1 MRIHEIDLDGY
12 EARWSESNSKRGP
25 SLATWG
31 SFGLERLH
39 LNQGEGWQGMTVT
52 ATFLLGDNEKT
63 MVADADGMVD
73 VPPQALAEAG
83 NGVIVF
89 SGDMAG
95 AQRITADI
103 RYKVIDHSE
112 VRGDVPE
119 PTPDA
124 FHQYIE
130 QTNQYREEAAASAAS
145 AAASAQQAA
154 ESADGAAGSA
164 EKAGEYADNAYASAN
179 VAALQ
184 ATNAKNSAAAAADSA
199 EAAAASAAEAAGS
212 EASVA
217 ADAEA
222 ARQAASAAAASETA
236 AASSASA
243 AKTSETNA
251 ASSKTAAA
259 SSASA
264 AKTSETNAA
273 SSKTAAANS
282 ATAAASSAGE
292 AADSA
297 AAAADS
303 AAAAAASAAEAAG
316 SEASVAAD
324 AEAARQAASAA
335 AASETAAAS
344 SASAAKTSETNAA
357 SSKTAAASSASA
369 AKTSE
374 TNAASSKTAAAN
386 SATAAA
392 SSAGEAADSA
402 AAAADSAAAAAASA
416 AEAEGITTYQHRK
429 LGTEH
434 HLIGKGPD
442 GKAQM
447 TADVDTGD
455 TVVLHDCADVDGLV
469 IEGKTTQAGTGD
481 PSPENIRPISGVGMY
496 DQRVVLDGAPD
507 ETWNAFQGF
516 PGVFYHDFVPQ
527 ADDTYNADYIKTNSK
542 KYNPKASNE
551 ALKIGEF
558 ITQKPLNSTRFVIR
572 YDSSS
577 KDPKDIKD
585 YLSAH
590 PLTVWYRSVNY
601 TKSTG
606 PFYTVVELS
615 DDPYR
620 AVGFE
625 LTQPLFDGDTL
636 QVGVPSGCDRM
647 IVLDGN
653 EFTNGNS
660 DAGWSYS
667 LPSYTNYDGNGG
679 GVVASNYF
687 SSTNGYI
694 SKGAPNNVI
703 GINNEGR
710 LILKSTEYGDDYT
723 ALNAWIAEMYSA
735 GAPLIV
741 FYRSTEYTEKAD
753 IPAAIEKHTGNYLI
767 FDGTETV
774 TVTTSGSNTP
784 YLQIADVADGYNS
797 SHRLV
802 SSVAPFAYA
811 YGGAGA
817 FADYDNIVFGKAWC
831 QSNGFANTETMVKDF
846 KSFLT
851 AQHTA
856 GTPVQVV
863 YELAAPVEYARLYDG
878 TTLPAY
884 MGTEDFG
891 AALDGEPVSGKWLTF
906 TQDGTQVNFKG
917 GGLSGSKL
925 AAADAE
931 PGDVRTGKK
940 FYAGDKT
947 IKTGTLPVRRTGK
960 SHQISRY
967 QNSMTKEVFIQANT
981 IPEGIY
987 ESDGNTWYP
996 QINIPAELFGN
1007 AAASQ
1012 VLAGVTFTSENGA
1025 KVAGTMTNRPGHQ
1038 ESKIAFG
1045 NGTGSIIV
1053 PIPKGAYLN
1062 NGESRP
1068 DNYDNSQN
1076 SSIAFLAGTATPD
1089 KVLTGNRFCSAHGV
1103 NIAGTM
1109 PNQGAK
1115 TAALNAGG
1123 SYTIPQ
1129 GWHNGKGKVTANSLA
1144 SQTSANA
1151 ENGDIISGKTAW
1163 VNGSKRTGT
1172 LQDLGYE
1179 PKGTG
1184 CTLHNG
1190 GVYIYF
1196 GDSSSRYALSR
1207 SVWYPQ
1213 GDIKNILSFGGSGSS
1228 GDKFGNYA
1236 EIYRNESNWTR
1247 EIQARSHASA
1257 SISGK
1262 TVTITVHAEAY
1273 QRANDIPSLSGTKS
1287 SVDYSFSF
1295 NIG

>member
-130 QTNQYREEAAASAAS
+130 QTNQYREEAAESAAS

-154 ESADGAAGSA
+154 ASADGAAGSA

-259 SSASA
+259 
-264 AKTSETNAA
+264 
-273 SSKTAAANS
+273 NS

-303 AAAAAASAAEAAG
+303 AEAAAASAAEAAG

-357 SSKTAAASSASA
+357 SSKTAAANSATEAAESAGEAADSATAAAASKTAAASSASA

-374 TNAASSKTAAAN
+374 TNAASSKTAAAS

-402 AAAADSAAAAAASA
+402 AAAADSAEAAAASA
-416 AEAEGITTYQHRK
+416 EEAEAIANVGEATPEKMGLMSPEDKAKLDGIAEGANKTTVDSALSSTSTNPVQNKAVQAALAGKAASSHTHSAMKGATSTAAGGAGFAPAPAAGAQVKYLRGDGTWQTPPNTTYAPATQSANGLMSAADKAKFDSWNVRETLNTLRANDYYQLSK
-429 LGTEH
+429 CGYYELDECSVTNGPAASSNIISGAFIVMPMPGMSDEH
-434 HLIGKGPD
+434 EVV
-442 GKAQM
+442 AQYIV
-447 TADVDTGD
+447 ANRY
-455 TVVLHDCADVDGLV
+455 
-469 IEGKTTQAGTGD
+469 GTGD
-481 PSPENIRPISGVGMY
+481 I
-496 DQRVVLDGAPD
+496 
-507 ETWNAFQGF
+507 
-516 PGVFYHDFVPQ
+516 
-527 ADDTYNADYIKTNSK
+527 YN
-542 KYNPKASNE
+542 
-551 ALKIGEF
+551 G
-558 ITQKPLNSTRFVIR
+558 
-572 YDSSS
+572 
-577 KDPKDIKD
+577 
-585 YLSAH
+585 
-590 PLTVWYRSVNY
+590 
-601 TKSTG
+601 
-606 PFYTVVELS
+606 
-615 DDPYR
+615 
-620 AVGFE
+620 
-625 LTQPLFDGDTL
+625 DGDIFARIIRHNA
-636 QVGVPSGCDRM
+636 SG
-647 IVLDGN
+647 IVVV
-653 EFTNGNS
+653 S
-660 DAGWSYS
+660 DWAK
-667 LPSYTNYDGNGG
+667 
-679 GVVASNYF
+679 
-687 SSTNGYI
+687 I
-694 SKGAPNNVI
+694 I
-703 GINNEGR
+703 
-710 LILKSTEYGDDYT
+710 TEE
-723 ALNAWIAEMYSA
+723 N
-735 GAPLIV
+735 
-741 FYRSTEYTEKAD
+741 R
-753 IPAAIEKHTGNYLI
+753 
-767 FDGTETV
+767 V
-774 TVTTSGSNTP
+774 TS
-784 YLQIADVADGYNS
+784 
-797 SHRLV
+797 
-802 SSVAPFAYA
+802 
-811 YGGAGA
+811 
-817 FADYDNIVFGKAWC
+817 
-831 QSNGFANTETMVKDF
+831 
-846 KSFLT
+846 
-851 AQHTA
+851 
-856 GTPVQVV
+856 
-863 YELAAPVEYARLYDG
+863 
-878 TTLPAY
+878 
-884 MGTEDFG
+884 
-891 AALDGEPVSGKWLTF
+891 
-906 TQDGTQVNFKG
+906 TQDGLMRYQDKAKLDKLSEDSIRFTYTHSRTEAGAHTLKSPTGKTGNAIRFKATADFLTGDSFNISEVASSSSTSSYPITKAVTQDGEELPGAFFKEGSWVECYLDDEAKVLFFKG
-917 GGLSGSKL
+917 GGGLSDAKL

-931 PGDVRTGKK
+931 PGEVLEGVK

-947 IKTGTLPVRRTGK
+947 LKT
-960 SHQISRY
+960 
-967 QNSMTKEVFIQANT
+967 
-981 IPEGIY
+981 
-987 ESDGNTWYP
+987 
-996 QINIPAELFGN
+996 
-1007 AAASQ
+1007 
-1012 VLAGVTFTSENGA
+1012 
-1025 KVAGTMTNRPGHQ
+1025 
-1038 ESKIAFG
+1038 
-1045 NGTGSIIV
+1045 
-1053 PIPKGAYLN
+1053 
-1062 NGESRP
+1062 
-1068 DNYDNSQN
+1068 
-1076 SSIAFLAGTATPD
+1076 
-1089 KVLTGNRFCSAHGV
+1089 
-1103 NIAGTM
+1103 GTM

-1115 TAALNAGG
+1115 TILYAGSDVAIPKGWYNG
-1123 SYTIPQ
+1123 SGKVTVDGGNQGAKTTELGPGGTYMIPK
-1129 GWHNGKGKVTANSLA
+1129 GWHNGNGRVTAPSMASLTA
-1144 SQTSANA
+1144 ANA
-1151 ENGDIISGKTAW
+1151 EGRDIISGKTAW
-1163 VNGSKRTGT
+1163 VNGSKITGT
-1172 LQDLGYE
+1172 LQDLGRD

-1184 CTLHNG
+1184 CTLYNG
-1190 GVYIYF
+1190 GVYIYV
-1196 GDSSSRYALSR
+1196 GDMGSRYALSR
-1207 SVWYPQ
+1207 SVWYPE
-1213 GDIKNILSFGGSGSS
+1213 GNIKNILTFSGSGSS
-1228 GDKFGNYA
+1228 GDKSGSYS
-1236 EIYRNESNWTR
+1236 EIYRNESNVTR

>member
-39 LNQGEGWQGMTVT
+39 LNPGEGWQGMTVT

-63 MVADADGMVD
+63 MVANADGMVD

-154 ESADGAAGSA
+154 ASADGAAGSA

-222 ARQAASAAAASETA
+222 ARQAASAAEASETA
-236 AASSASA
+236 AA
-243 AKTSETNA
+243 N
-251 ASSKTAAA
+251 
-259 SSASA
+259 
-264 AKTSETNAA
+264 
-273 SSKTAAANS
+273 
-282 ATAAASSAGE
+282 
-292 AADSA
+292 
-297 AAAADS
+297 
-303 AAAAAASAAEAAG
+303 
-316 SEASVAAD
+316 
-324 AEAARQAASAA
+324 
-335 AASETAAAS
+335 

-442 GKAQM
+442 GKAKM

-481 PSPENIRPISGVGMY
+481 PSPENIRAISGVGMY
-496 DQRVVLDGAPD
+496 DQCVVLDGSSD
-507 ETWNAFQGF
+507 EDLDIKSSGS
-516 PGVFYHDFVPQ
+516 GY
-527 ADDTYNADYIKTNSK
+527 ADYAVCSNVIDPLQSEPINARSSYLKRAGSIVNSSDFGFAV
-542 KYNPKASNE
+542 N
-551 ALKIGEF
+551 
-558 ITQKPLNSTRFVIR
+558 TT
-572 YDSSS
+572 SSS
-577 KDPKDIKD
+577 LYFRISGVPATEPD
-585 YLSAH
+585 YRAYLQAH
-590 PLTVWYRSVNY
+590 PLIIWYKSVDY
-601 TKSTG
+601 YKSTG

-625 LTQPLFDGDTL
+625 LTQPLFDGDSL
-636 QVGVPSGCDRM
+636 KVSVPSGCDQM
-647 IVLDGN
+647 IVLDGTEQWQGFRSQTPAAYAGILFCDLAMFVDLKN
-653 EFTNGNS
+653 VKLLS
-660 DAGWSYS
+660 DRYDGQIG
-667 LPSYTNYDGNGG
+667 YTNSPSGMDVGACCIVPAASSGNKRFC
-679 GVVASNYF
+679 VRPASTVLDHL
-687 SSTNGYI
+687 S
-694 SKGAPNNVI
+694 
-703 GINNEGR
+703 
-710 LILKSTEYGDDYT
+710 DH
-723 ALNAWIAEMYSA
+723 
-735 GAPLIV
+735 PLIV
-741 FYRSTEYTEKAD
+741 FYKSVDFTEEKD
-753 IPAAIEKHTGNYLI
+753 IPVVLEKHTKGLKIVTGTEAITEDANGTTDGYDAVYSVPCLSPVLGSVDLLSSHYKGVAGISPASGNVGVRTASSSDSLI
-767 FDGTETV
+767 FEDASTL
-774 TVTTSGSNTP
+774 TSLEEAKS
-784 YLQIADVADGYNS
+784 Y
-797 SHRLV
+797 
-802 SSVAPFAYA
+802 FA
-811 YGGAGA
+811 
-817 FADYDNIVFGKAWC
+817 V
-831 QSNGFANTETMVKDF
+831 
-846 KSFLT
+846 
-851 AQHTA
+851 QHTA

-884 MGTEDFG
+884 IGTEDFG

-917 GGLSGSKL
+917 GGGLSSSKL

-931 PGDVRTGKK
+931 PGEVLEGVKY
-940 FYAGDKT
+940 FAGDKT
-947 IKTGTLPVRRTGK
+947 LKTGTMPNQGAK
-960 SHQISRY
+960 
-967 QNSMTKEVFIQANT
+967 T
-981 IPEGIY
+981 IMYAG
-987 ESDGNTWYP
+987 SDVA
-996 QINIPAELFGN
+996 IPAGFHNG
-1007 AAASQ
+1007 S
-1012 VLAGVTFTSENGA
+1012 GKVTVDG
-1025 KVAGTMTNRPGHQ
+1025 G
-1038 ESKIAFG
+1038 
-1045 NGTGSIIV
+1045 
-1053 PIPKGAYLN
+1053 
-1062 NGESRP
+1062 
-1068 DNYDNSQN
+1068 
-1076 SSIAFLAGTATPD
+1076 
-1089 KVLTGNRFCSAHGV
+1089 
-1103 NIAGTM
+1103 
-1109 PNQGAK
+1109 NQGAK

-1123 SYTIPQ
+1123 SYTIPA
-1129 GWHNGKGKVTANSLA
+1129 GYHNGSGKVTANSLA
-1144 SQTSANA
+1144 SQTDANA
-1151 ENGDIISGKTAW
+1151 AAGNILTGKTAW
-1163 VNGSKRTGT
+1163 VKGAKITGT
-1172 LQDLGYE
+1172 MANRGAPNQTLGIGGSYSLSAGYYSGGKISA
-1179 PKGTG
+1179 KG
-1184 CTLHNG
+1184 
-1190 GVYIYF
+1190 
-1196 GDSSSRYALSR
+1196 
-1207 SVWYPQ
+1207 
-1213 GDIKNILSFGGSGSS
+1213 SFGGSGSS
-1228 GDKFGNYA
+1228 GDKSGDYS

>member
-39 LNQGEGWQGMTVT
+39 LNPGEGWQGMTVT

-154 ESADGAAGSA
+154 ASADGAAGSA

-199 EAAAASAAEAAGS
+199 AAAAASAAEAAGS

-222 ARQAASAAAASETA
+222 ARQAASAAEASETA

-251 ASSKTAAA
+251 ESSKTAAA

-335 AASETAAAS
+335 EASETAAAS
-344 SASAAKTSETNAA
+344 SASAAKTSETNAE

-402 AAAADSAAAAAASA
+402 AAAADSAAAAAASAAAAAASA

-496 DQRVVLDGAPD
+496 DKCVVLDGSEA
-507 ETWNAFQGF
+507 ERWFAFRGV
-516 PGVFYHDFVPQ
+516 PGVFFHDFTPQ
-527 ADDTYNADYIKTNSK
+527 VDNAKHIKTNSK
-542 KYNPKASNE
+542 KYNPSTDISK
-551 ALKIGEF
+551 LKIGEF
-558 ITQKPLNSTRFVIR
+558 ATQSPTNYTRFILR
-572 YDSSS
+572 YDNLST
-577 KDPKDIKD
+577 DPKDVKD

-590 PLTVWYRSVNY
+590 PLTVWYRSVDY
-601 TKSTG
+601 AKSTG

-615 DDPYR
+615 DDTYR

-625 LTQPLFDGDTL
+625 LTQPLFDGDSL
-636 QVGVPSGCDRM
+636 KVGGKSGFDKM
-647 IVLDGN
+647 VVLDGSKN
-653 EFTNGNS
+653 FGTATTTSGNRRLTLSLYIPPS
-660 DAGWSYS
+660 DVQF
-667 LPSYTNYDGNGG
+667 PSSSSIPGEI
-679 GVVASNYF
+679 ASSRYPTRSADDTYN
-687 SSTNGYI
+687 SIVG
-694 SKGAPNNVI
+694 I
-703 GINNEGR
+703 GIQGASDKAGDTFLFDPNLQTNEAA
-710 LILKSTEYGDDYT
+710 KAYFQSH
-723 ALNAWIAEMYSA
+723 
-735 GAPLIV
+735 PLIV
-741 FYRSTEYTEKAD
+741 FYKSVDYTEDKD
-753 IPAAIEKHTGNYLI
+753 IPVVLEKHTKGLKIVTGTEAITEDANGTTDGYDAVYSVPCLSPVRGSIDLLSSHYKGVAGISPASGNVGVRTESYSDSLI
-767 FDGTETV
+767 FEDASTL
-774 TVTTSGSNTP
+774 TSLEEAKS
-784 YLQIADVADGYNS
+784 Y
-797 SHRLV
+797 
-802 SSVAPFAYA
+802 FA
-811 YGGAGA
+811 
-817 FADYDNIVFGKAWC
+817 V
-831 QSNGFANTETMVKDF
+831 
-846 KSFLT
+846 
-851 AQHTA
+851 QHTA

-863 YELAAPVEYARLYDG
+863 YEFSAPVEYARLYDG

-884 MGTEDFG
+884 IGTEDFG
-891 AALDGEPVSGKWLTF
+891 GALDGEPVSGKWLTF
-906 TQDGTQVNFKG
+906 TQDGTQVNFKGG

-940 FYAGDKT
+940 FYAGDKEV
-947 IKTGTLPVRRTGK
+947 KTGTLPVHNVSIGSYIDFWT
-960 SHQISRY
+960 
-967 QNSMTKEVFIQANT
+967 NSSNGQKYIDINK

-987 ESDGNTWYP
+987 ESTGAEYSP
-996 QINIPAELFGN
+996 QVLAPAELFGN
-1007 AAASQ
+1007 AADSQ
-1012 VLAGVTFTSENGA
+1012 VLAGVTFTSQNGA
-1025 KVAGTMTNRPGHQ
+1025 K
-1038 ESKIAFG
+1038 
-1045 NGTGSIIV
+1045 
-1053 PIPKGAYLN
+1053 IP
-1062 NGESRP
+1062 
-1068 DNYDNSQN
+1068 
-1076 SSIAFLAGTATPD
+1076 
-1089 KVLTGNRFCSAHGV
+1089 
-1103 NIAGTM
+1103 GTM

-1129 GWHNGKGKVTANSLA
+1129 GWHNGSGKVTANSLA
-1144 SQTSANA
+1144 SQTDANA
-1151 ENGDIISGKTAW
+1151 ADGDILTGKTAW
-1163 VNGSKRTGT
+1163 VKGAKRTGT
-1172 LQDLGYE
+1172 MPNQGAKTAALNAGGSYTIPAGY
-1179 PKGTG
+1179 
-1184 CTLHNG
+1184 HNG
-1190 GVYIYF
+1190 SGKVTANSLASQTDANAAA
-1196 GDSSSRYALSR
+1196 G
-1207 SVWYPQ
+1207 
-1213 GDIKNILSFGGSGSS
+1213 NILTGKTAWVKGAKITGTMANRGAPNQTLGIGGSYSLSAGYYSGGKISAKGSFGGSGS
-1228 GDKFGNYA
+1228 GNKNGGETDIHRDGNNIVAKGYTV
-1236 EIYRNESNWTR
+1236 S
-1247 EIQARSHASA
+1247 SASA

-1262 TVTITVHAEAY
+1262 TVTVNVHAHF
-1273 QRANDIPSLSGTKS
+1273 RLNNNGNVNVPNGDLS

>member
-39 LNQGEGWQGMTVT
+39 LNPGEGWQGMTVT

-63 MVADADGMVD
+63 MVANADGMVD

-154 ESADGAAGSA
+154 ASADGAAGSA

-222 ARQAASAAAASETA
+222 ARQAASAAEASETA
-236 AASSASA
+236 A
-243 AKTSETNA
+243 
-251 ASSKTAAA
+251 
-259 SSASA
+259 
-264 AKTSETNAA
+264 
-273 SSKTAAANS
+273 
-282 ATAAASSAGE
+282 
-292 AADSA
+292 
-297 AAAADS
+297 
-303 AAAAAASAAEAAG
+303 
-316 SEASVAAD
+316 V
-324 AEAARQAASAA
+324 
-335 AASETAAAS
+335 S

-442 GKAQM
+442 GKAKM

-481 PSPENIRPISGVGMY
+481 PSPENIRAISGVGMY
-496 DQRVVLDGAPD
+496 DQCVVLDGSSD
-507 ETWNAFQGF
+507 EDLDIKSSGS
-516 PGVFYHDFVPQ
+516 GY
-527 ADDTYNADYIKTNSK
+527 ADYAVCSNVIDPLQSEPINARSSYLKRAGSIVNSSDFGFAV
-542 KYNPKASNE
+542 N
-551 ALKIGEF
+551 
-558 ITQKPLNSTRFVIR
+558 TT
-572 YDSSS
+572 SSS
-577 KDPKDIKD
+577 LYFRISGVPATEHD
-585 YLSAH
+585 YRAYLQAH
-590 PLTVWYRSVNY
+590 PLIIWYKSVDY
-601 TKSTG
+601 YKSTG

-625 LTQPLFDGDTL
+625 LTQPLFDGDSL
-636 QVGVPSGCDRM
+636 KVSVPSGCDQM
-647 IVLDGN
+647 IVLDGTEQWQGFRSQTPAAYAGILFCDLAMFVDLKN
-653 EFTNGNS
+653 VKLLS
-660 DAGWSYS
+660 DRYDGQIG
-667 LPSYTNYDGNGG
+667 YTNSPSGMDVGACCIVPAASSGNKRFC
-679 GVVASNYF
+679 VRPASTVLDIEEFKNHL
-687 SSTNGYI
+687 S
-694 SKGAPNNVI
+694 
-703 GINNEGR
+703 
-710 LILKSTEYGDDYT
+710 DH
-723 ALNAWIAEMYSA
+723 
-735 GAPLIV
+735 PLIV
-741 FYRSTEYTEKAD
+741 FYKSVDFTEEKD
-753 IPAAIEKHTGNYLI
+753 IPVVLEKHTKGLKIVTGTEAITEDANGTTDGYDAVYSVPCLSPVLGSVDLLSSHYKGVAGISPASGNVGVRTASSSDSLI
-767 FDGTETV
+767 FEDASTL
-774 TVTTSGSNTP
+774 TSLEEAKS
-784 YLQIADVADGYNS
+784 Y
-797 SHRLV
+797 
-802 SSVAPFAYA
+802 FA
-811 YGGAGA
+811 
-817 FADYDNIVFGKAWC
+817 V
-831 QSNGFANTETMVKDF
+831 
-846 KSFLT
+846 
-851 AQHTA
+851 QHTA

-884 MGTEDFG
+884 IGTEDFG

-947 IKTGTLPVRRTGK
+947 IKTGTLPVLHMGE
-960 SHQISRY
+960 SHQINRW

-987 ESDGNTWYP
+987 ESDGNTWSP

-1007 AAASQ
+1007 AADSQ
-1012 VLAGVTFTSENGA
+1012 VLAGVTFTSKNGA
-1025 KVAGTMTNRPGHQ
+1025 KIPGTMPNQGAKTTALNAGESYTIPAGYHNGSGKVTANSLASQTDANAAAGNILAGKTAWVKGAKITGTMTNRPGHQ
-1038 ESKIAFG
+1038 ETKIAFG

-1109 PNQGAK
+1109 ANRGAPNQTLGI
-1115 TAALNAGG
+1115 GG
-1123 SYTIPQ
+1123 SYSLSA
-1129 GWHNGKGKVTANSLA
+1129 GYYSGGKI
-1144 SQTSANA
+1144 SA
-1151 ENGDIISGKTAW
+1151 
-1163 VNGSKRTGT
+1163 
-1172 LQDLGYE
+1172 
-1179 PKGTG
+1179 KG
-1184 CTLHNG
+1184 
-1190 GVYIYF
+1190 
-1196 GDSSSRYALSR
+1196 
-1207 SVWYPQ
+1207 
-1213 GDIKNILSFGGSGSS
+1213 SFGGSGSS
-1228 GDKFGNYA
+1228 GDKSGDYS